1 MHLWELT
8 RIGMVSGISS
18 MIGTWELSLI
28 LITLG
33 QLASFFFFLSFLSP
47 SLPLTLPPSFFVS
60 FFSFFKKQ
68 KLSLTVLHYR
78 LVIHAYCKVEVRIVL
93 KLQAQ

>member
-1 MHLWELT
+1 
-8 RIGMVSGISS
+8 

-33 QLASFFFFLSFLSP
+33 QLASFSFSFHSFHSFLFPSLFLCFFF
-47 SLPLTLPPSFFVS
+47 SL
-60 FFSFFKKQ
+60 FFKKQ